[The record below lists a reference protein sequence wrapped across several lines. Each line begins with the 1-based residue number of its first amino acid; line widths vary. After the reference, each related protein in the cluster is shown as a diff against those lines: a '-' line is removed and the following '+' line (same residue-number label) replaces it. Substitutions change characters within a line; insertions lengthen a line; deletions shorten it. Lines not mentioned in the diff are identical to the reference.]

1 MKVLFSN
8 PPWWVRED
16 IMPPCRYWVAGVRAG
31 SRWPSTGY
39 VYSTP
44 GRFHFGDYLPYP
56 YFLGYAASYVQA
68 EVGVDVRFRD
78 SIALRETDKDY
89 YRYLEFEQFDYVF
102 IETSSPSWEHDQAI
116 VQEIHCRC
124 PRTRIV
130 LTGPLVAARAEDL
143 MAHHP
148 VHACIKGEYEKGS
161 VRVVNG
167 ESGILDFDLLTET
180 EMNAA
185 PFPYYDALHAK
196 RYWDGHPCGQIAP
209 HAQIL
214 SSRGCPFRCIFC
226 VWPATM
232 TSNDPDGTGDRLVR
246 YYSPEYLEAFI
257 TELVD
262 RFNYRSIYFDD
273 DTFNL
278 GNRHV
283 LAVCGVMRKIGL
295 PWSAMCRADTI
306 SLDTWKV
313 MRESGCF
320 GVKIG
325 IESGNQWVLDNVV
338 RKSLDLQQT
347 REVIFELKRLGFSVH
362 GTFTLGLPGETPE
375 QMAETKRL
383 SETLPLDSVQISGT
397 ATIEGTPLD
406 TLQREGTLARY
417 PGASANEDFVQ
428 ERDGNVRRKQL
439 FEHDGGQS

>member
-8 PPWWVRED
+8 PPWWVREED
-16 IMPPCRYWVAGVRAG
+16 LPQGRYWIAGVRAG
-31 SRWPSTGY
+31 SRWPSTGF
-39 VYSTP
+39 VYSSP
-44 GRFHFGDYLPYP
+44 GRYHFSDYLPYP
-56 YFLGYAASYVQA
+56 YFLGYAASYLRAKA
-68 EVGVDVRFRD
+68 EVEVRFRD
-78 SIALRETDKDY
+78 SIALREADQDY
-89 YRYLEFEQFDYVF
+89 YRYLEFEHFDYVF

-116 VQEIHCRC
+116 IHEIHRRC
-124 PRTRIV
+124 PQTRIV

-143 MAHHP
+143 MENHP
-148 VHACIKGEYEKGS
+148 VYACIKGEYEKGS

-185 PFPYYDALHAK
+185 PFPYYDGLHAK
-196 RYWDGHPCGQIAP
+196 RYWDGYPCGQIPP
-209 HAQIL
+209 HAQIWT
-214 SSRGCPFRCIFC
+214 SRGCPFRCIFC

-257 TELVD
+257 TELVE

-295 PWSAMCRADTI
+295 PWSAMCRVDTI

-338 RKSLDLQQT
+338 RKNLDLQQA
-347 REVIFELKRLGFSVH
+347 REVIGELKRLGFAVH

-375 QMAETKRL
+375 QMAETQRL
-383 SETLPLDSVQISGT
+383 SETLPFDSVQVSGT

-417 PGASANEDFVQ
+417 PGASIAEDFVC
-428 ERDGNVRRKQL
+428 EGDGNVRRQRL
-439 FEHDGGQS
+439 FKHDGGQS